1 MLSRSHG
8 AARTPVPAPPEAR
21 IRIVAITSE
30 TKHVDDFEP
39 VKSALRT
46 VEVLTAVSKAP
57 DGLTFG
63 DILDAMGW
71 PRSSTYNLL
80 QTLTMTRFLELNEDD
95 RRYRI
100 GIRLWEAAQ
109 GFELDRELAQVAT
122 PFLEEANTELDET
135 VQLAIL
141 DGIENVYIAKVEAH
155 HHLKLMS
162 EVGSRLPA
170 HATGLGKVLLAG
182 LSPEEVERRFAGVE
196 MQKYTSR
203 TLSSLRDLQRELEAI
218 RNRGY
223 AVDTSEY
230 TIGVYCVAVPI
241 RDRSER
247 VVAAISASVPE
258 ARVNADLKQR
268 MVTTLTKSAARIE
281 QVLGLEQS

>member
-1 MLSRSHG
+1 MAMTNVTR
-8 AARTPVPAPPEAR
+8 PM
-21 IRIVAITSE
+21 
-30 TKHVDDFEP
+30 DDFEP

-46 VEVLTAVSKAP
+46 VEVLTAVSRARG
-57 DGLTFG
+57 GLTFG
-63 DILDAMGW
+63 EILNVMGW

-80 QTLTMTRFLELNEDD
+80 QTLTMTRFLQLNEGD

-100 GIRLWEAAQ
+100 GVRLWEAAQ
-109 GFELDRELAQVAT
+109 GFELGRELPQIAT
-122 PFLEEANTELDET
+122 PFLEEANAELDET

-155 HHLKLMS
+155 HHLKLVS

-182 LSPEEVERRFAGVE
+182 LSAEEVDRRFAGAE
-196 MQKYTSR
+196 MQQYTPQ
-203 TLSSLRDLQRELEAI
+203 TIINLRDLHNELDAI
-218 RNRGY
+218 RERGY
-223 AVDTSEY
+223 AIDTGEY

-247 VVAAISASVPE
+247 FVAAISSSIPE
-258 ARVNADLKQR
+258 ARISEDLKQR
-268 MVTTLTKSAARIE
+268 MVQTLTKAADRIE
-281 QVLGLEQS
+281 SALRFDHV